1 MKPIMISL
9 FIIVLNVSTFATSY
23 TITSGY
29 FETKTFKNSD
39 TLIMTGGGG
48 DFIWGKD
55 NCVLDIKNTSSP
67 YVSDVSGLGQII
79 MDDNSHLYF
88 SGGSLQLLGVTG
100 NASVVLT
107 GGIINEINAYYPL
120 PGDLNHITIYC
131 QPGWTYENYYLSGR
145 WVDNSSFNIRLYS
158 QGKSGVLDNMTV
170 IPEPATM
177 LLLSLGGLLIRQK
190 K

>member
-9 FIIVLNVSTFATSY
+9 FIIILNVSTFATSY

-48 DFIWGKD
+48 DSILGKD

-67 YVSDVSGLGQII
+67 YVSGVSGLGHIN
-79 MDDNSHLYF
+79 MDDNSRLYF
-88 SGGSLQLLGVTG
+88 SGGSLRSLDIVDDAFAVLSGGQIGKIVT
-100 NASVVLT
+100 
-107 GGIINEINAYYPL
+107 YYPIS
-120 PGDLNHITIYC
+120 DQKHITIYC
-131 QPGWTYENYYLSGR
+131 QPGWTYQNYEFSGR
-145 WVDNSSFNIRLYS
+145 WLDDTPFNIELAS
-158 QGKSGVLDNMTV
+158 QYTSNVFDNITV

-177 LLLSLGGLLIRQK
+177 LLLGMGGLWLRTHKQ
-190 K
+190 